1 MNKRL
6 QTLIT
11 EIREKC
17 NNVNCFEFD
26 YHWEYYGLMWYP
38 WFLTINGKSETFTF
52 NDISYKDLKE
62 LCNAGVIELIK
73 EYLDDEKPEDE
84 FDKKRYRLIKK

>member
-1 MNKRL
+1 MTERL
-6 QTLIT
+6 NVLIS

-17 NNVNCFEFD
+17 NNANCFEFD

-38 WFLTINGKSETFTF
+38 WFLTINGSSESFSF
-52 NDISYKDLKE
+52 NDISNEDLKE
-62 LCNAGVIELIK
+62 LCNEGLIELIT
-73 EYLDDEKPEDE
+73 EYSDNEKPEDE